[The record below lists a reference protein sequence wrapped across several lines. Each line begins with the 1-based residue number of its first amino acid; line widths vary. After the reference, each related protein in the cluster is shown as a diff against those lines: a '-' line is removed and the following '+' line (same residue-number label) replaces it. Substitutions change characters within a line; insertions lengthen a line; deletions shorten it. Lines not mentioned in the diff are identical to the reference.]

1 MHQALKAFLLA
12 VCLLVAA
19 FFANF
24 FGFVSIPWLDI
35 NDVATYGGEAK
46 AKDAAM
52 KKALGMD
59 DTGQTEQS
67 D

>member
-12 VCLLVAA
+12 VCLLIAA
-19 FFANF
+19 FLANF

-35 NDVATYGGEAK
+35 NDVPTYGGEAK

-52 KKALGMD
+52 KKSLGMD
-59 DTGQTEQS
+59 DTGQTEQP